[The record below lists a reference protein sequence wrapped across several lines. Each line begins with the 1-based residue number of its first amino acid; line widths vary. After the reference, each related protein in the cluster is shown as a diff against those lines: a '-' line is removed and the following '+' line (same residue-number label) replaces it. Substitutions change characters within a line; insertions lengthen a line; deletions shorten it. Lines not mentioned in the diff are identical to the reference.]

1 MNNSKSLPINEER
14 ISVLKTYQRPN
25 SLYSNTSYDIIASP
39 PISQSLS
46 PFISETPSF
55 SSDLSS
61 IVIPTAPRESY
72 IRQLATPD
80 VDNNNINSNERRYTY
95 QERISLLKT
104 HQKPNH
110 FYYPNTSYG
119 IPSPSMSQSSSSLIS
134 EMPSFSSVLTPTA
147 PLDSIRQVMSSR
159 NSMNQQ
165 KSEASFDEHSE
176 VSSNSNLYMYYS
188 NSFQNYR

>member
-1 MNNSKSLPINEER
+1 MKKESL
-14 ISVLKTYQRPN
+14 LKTYQRPN

-39 PISQSLS
+39 LIGQSLS
-46 PFISETPSF
+46 PFISEIPSF
-55 SSDLSS
+55 SSNLFQLL
-61 IVIPTAPRESY
+61 IPTAPRESY

-80 VDNNNINSNERRYTY
+80 VDINNISNNEKRHTY

-119 IPSPSMSQSSSSLIS
+119 ILSPSMNQSSSSLIS

-147 PLDSIRQVMSSR
+147 PRDSIRQVMSSK

-165 KSEASFDEHSE
+165 KSEVSFNEHSE

-188 NSFQNYR
+188 NLFQDYR